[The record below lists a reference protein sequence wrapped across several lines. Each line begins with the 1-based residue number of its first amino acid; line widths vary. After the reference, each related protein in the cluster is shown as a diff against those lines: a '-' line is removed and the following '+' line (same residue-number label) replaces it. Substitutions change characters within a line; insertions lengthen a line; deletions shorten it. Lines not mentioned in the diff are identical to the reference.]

1 MSKTGYKTMHDKTED
16 YANLLSLNYS
26 EAPVKKIGGEWH
38 EAKTFHIGGPESREV
53 EDALEKV
60 KNFIQREFSGGE
72 NVHLVKLSIARAV
85 GEESYEFQKDDG
97 IILRLIYPGRSF
109 RASIQEIGSTED
121 LKSEIRNHHK
131 RLSEK
136 MKESGGVLS
145 QAGYNIGQ
153 EVTLQRQFEEMNLS
167 SDGDFDAFFF
177 FEPRENSENIEMK
190 SRMFVRD
197 SGSIHEVVQ

>member
-1 MSKTGYKTMHDKTED
+1 MHDKTED

-26 EAPVKKIGGEWH
+26 ETPVKRIGGEWH

-60 KNFIQREFSGGE
+60 KDFIQEEFSSGD

-85 GEESYEFQKDDG
+85 GEYEFQKDGG

-109 RASIQEIGSTED
+109 RASIQEIGTTED

-153 EVTLQRQFEEMNLS
+153 EVTLQRQFEEMSLS
-167 SDGDFDAFFF
+167 VDGDFDAFFF
-177 FEPRENSENIEMK
+177 FEPREDSENIEMK

-197 SGSIHEVVQ
+197 SGLVHEVVQ

>member
-1 MSKTGYKTMHDKTED
+1 MHDKTED

-26 EAPVKKIGGEWH
+26 EAPVKKIDGEWH
-38 EAKTFHIGGPESREV
+38 EAKTFHIGGPESKEV

-60 KNFIQREFSGGE
+60 KGFIRKEFSGGD
-72 NVHLVKLSIARAV
+72 NIHLVKLSIARAV
-85 GEESYEFQKDDG
+85 GEHETRNRGE
-97 IILRLIYPGRSF
+97 IVLRLIYPGRSF
-109 RASIQEIGSTED
+109 RASLQEVGSLED
-121 LKSEIRNHHK
+121 LKSEIRNHHNQ
-131 RLSEK
+131 LSEK

-167 SDGDFDAFFF
+167 DDGDVDAFFY

-197 SGSIHEVVQ
+197 SGSIHEVV